1 MLTAKNPLCSTPP
14 LQEEE
19 CTPTQQENTKVV
31 HFVEMHKCT
40 RNCDTRYVASV
51 KERAQESMAVQN

>member
-19 CTPTQQENTKVV
+19 CTPTQQENTVV
-31 HFVEMHKCT
+31 HFVELDAQVHK
-40 RNCDTRYVASV
+40 
-51 KERAQESMAVQN
+51 EL